1 MFLYMYVYIYM
12 YLVNCLFIYS
22 FIYLFIYLLF
32 IYLFIYFFVSQRP
45 SRGLLTFP
53 RTFWLAEGPL
63 QIGEATPWQA

>member
-1 MFLYMYVYIYM
+1 MCIYIYVFSK
-12 YLVNCLFIYS
+12 L
-22 FIYLFIYLLF
+22 FIYLFIHLFIYLSIYYLF